1 MIDAYDCKPGSAWH
15 TWQRYRSSAPHRA
28 WRDCAMIDLISYII
42 AGLWFIGGIAFAAV
56 FIAGMI
62 GLDDAFERARRGDPD

>member
-1 MIDAYDCKPGSAWH
+1 
-15 TWQRYRSSAPHRA
+15 
-28 WRDCAMIDLISYII
+28 MIDLISYII